1 MSNIKT
7 DYATFD
13 VFDYKND
20 QVTTTYNLPIT
31 PLTFKARIPNTDER
45 ATPLN
50 ESKVTFDFGDGT
62 FAYNLT
68 SSHIFEYPGQYT
80 VRMVLRDCNNNA
92 ILASYSDDVTI
103 QDYIT
108 NTFTTTWSGSEL
120 SASPANLNLQA
131 GEFSKP
137 ITINSQTP
145 FYQDFQD
152 IFFSVSASWDN
163 YFNLVDNKFNDLK
176 TYWSFYNK
184 EYINNLSAYEYVP
197 IQKISLSSSNI
208 YAQLS
213 GGSIVTCLSSS
224 LSSVLVGSSGLD
236 VIYFKTPDQLNWSAN
251 PVTISLFKDRDN
263 IFANSITGYKNNN
276 YTNNFTVTLS
286 SLVVG
291 TSAQILTGN
300 GGIAFSSNGITAEG
314 DEISSFNV
322 SPVQYKGLGIPF
334 IITPKN
340 TNNYTMKGMKVLSA
354 HAMSHGV
361 SAHVQFSLLSGTVL
375 SAATLVDA
383 SYYTISSLNNSL
395 SDISTDYQLQTLPS
409 FWYRGLLTFND
420 TISTA
425 PAALILSAHCI
436 YENIYTKL
444 TAYSTGSTP
453 LTCYPKNY
461 YDFYKH
467 NEDFDF
473 EQTIKDLRFQEIL
486 IDKDVFFTDFIGTIF
501 GDVSSSYDVIGKKIY
516 EKIFNFTQNTADI
529 DLCGVNE
536 LISLSRL
543 VDENGI
549 VFDRALA
556 QEPTAVKRFLDVLS
570 INYNKFRGTKNK
582 FDENFDPQG
591 HTTKEIYGKNLGP
604 KIENPLAYEVTAG
617 TDLVAYERF
626 SDTYTRL
633 NTYQP
638 LCALGTLSGATGWTY
653 GNAVTGNSGNLNTY
667 MLSSFRTETADSP
680 LSASGA
686 NHWGWGLVLPATFA
700 LSTVTDKFYD
710 FYTLSAVYDD
720 TILNGMIDYTTG
732 QTTVD
737 YTTPLS
743 ALEGDENIFDIL
755 IRNSLFSSLS
765 LL

>member
-13 VFDYKND
+13 VLDYKND

-31 PLTFKARIPNTDER
+31 PLTFKVRIPNTDQR

-68 SSHIFEYPGQYT
+68 STHVFEYPGQYT

-92 ILASYSDDVTI
+92 ILASYSTDVTI

-120 SASPANLNLQA
+120 SANPASLSLSA
-131 GEFSKP
+131 GEFSQP

-152 IFFSVSASWDN
+152 IFFSVSGSWDN
-163 YFNLVDNKFNDLK
+163 YFNLDDNRFNDLK

-184 EYINNLSAYEYVP
+184 EYINTLSAYEYVP
-197 IQKISLSSSNI
+197 IQKVSLSSSNI

-236 VIYFKTPDQLNWSAN
+236 VIYFKTPDQLSASTN
-251 PVTISLFKDRDN
+251 PVTISFFKDRNN

-286 SLVVG
+286 SLVG
-291 TSAQILTGN
+291 PTSAQTLPVS

-322 SPVQYKGLGIPF
+322 SPIQYKGLGVPF

-340 TNNYTMKGMKVLSA
+340 TNNYTMKAMKALSA
-354 HAMSHGV
+354 NAVSHGV

-375 SAATLVDA
+375 SAATPVDA

-486 IDKDVFFTDFIGTIF
+486 IDKNVFFTDFIGTIF
-501 GDVSSSYDVIGKKIY
+501 GDVSSRYDVLGKSIY

-529 DLCGVNE
+529 DLCGINE
-536 LISLSRL
+536 LIGLSRL
-543 VDENGI
+543 VDESGI
-549 VFDRALA
+549 VFDRSLA
-556 QEPTAVKRFLDVLS
+556 EEPAAVARFLDVLS
-570 INYNKFRGTKNK
+570 VNYNKLRGTKNK
-582 FDENFDPQG
+582 FNDNFNPQG
-591 HTTKEIYGKNLGP
+591 HTTKYTYGKNLGP
-604 KIENPLAYEVTAG
+604 KIENTLAYEVTAIRTTVSG
-617 TDLVAYERF
+617 VSAGCDLVAYERF

-638 LCALGTLSGATGWTY
+638 LCALSGETGY
-653 GNAVTGNSGNLNTY
+653 SGNTNTY
-667 MLSSFRTETADSP
+667 MLSWFRTETDSTKGAD
-680 LSASGA
+680 
-686 NHWGWGLVLPATFA
+686 HWGWDLVLPTTFA

-765 LL
+765 LF